1 MKFDE
6 SSLYNIKS
14 CIQGERYSLYDLAI
28 WKNGLAFKK
37 IHFSE
42 AGVPVIKIAELNNGI
57 GSTTAYT
64 QQLFSDDV
72 HLSNGDLLFSWSG
85 NPQTSIDI
93 FKFKLEEGWL
103 NQHIFK
109 VTPNEKLVDRDYF
122 YFMMKNLK
130 PYFTLIATN
139 KQTTGLGHVTLSDI
153 KRMNVVVP
161 SLKVQ
166 EEIVSHLKPIDDKI
180 ELNNAI
186 NNNLEQQAQALFK
199 SWFVDYEPFGGNKPS
214 DWQISTLGEVSD
226 MGAGGDKPH
235 IFSPVKTTD
244 CPFPIYSNGLS
255 NEGLYGYTNAA
266 KIFDESVTVS
276 ARGTIGYVCLRHI
289 PYVPIVRLVTLVPH
303 KETLSAKYLYFWLK
317 QLHITGTGTTQ
328 QQLTV
333 PAFQKNE
340 ILVPTIDTIASF
352 DEIVNSIYQKIWS
365 NQLEIEYLSS
375 IRDTI
380 LPRLMSGE
388 LDVSDID
395 L

>member
-1 MKFDE
+1 MKYKLSDLCDIQIGRTPPRKE
-6 SSLYNIKS
+6 SYWFNTGMKSDYTWVSIKDLGECNKYISSSSETISQAGQIKFNIPIVKAGTLLLS
-14 CIQGERYSLYDLAI
+14 FKLTVGRLAI
-28 WKNGLAFKK
+28 ATKDLLTNEAIAQLPIKDVLKVDIDFLYYYLLRFPWSKLGSTSSIATAINSKLIKEMEIELPDIVTQKK
-37 IHFSE
+37 I
-42 AGVPVIKIAELNNGI
+42 ADI
-57 GSTTAYT
+57 
-64 QQLFSDDV
+64 
-72 HLSNGDLLFSWSG
+72 LSAIDKK
-85 NPQTSIDI
+85 IDI
-93 FKFKLEEGWL
+93 
-103 NQHIFK
+103 
-109 VTPNEKLVDRDYF
+109 
-122 YFMMKNLK
+122 
-130 PYFTLIATN
+130 
-139 KQTTGLGHVTLSDI
+139 
-153 KRMNVVVP
+153 
-161 SLKVQ
+161 
-166 EEIVSHLKPIDDKI
+166 
-180 ELNNAI
+180 NNAI

-340 ILVPTIDTIASF
+340 ILVPNIDTIASF

-388 LDVSDID
+388 LDVSDLD